1 VVARLAADNGGVAK
15 LSGDLSRIGC
25 SLVRTARDPVVW
37 VFLLAATFEVLT
49 GDPLLHALLL
59 YAAAAVLVGDGIR
72 RRVAGGA
79 PAAVEGA
86 AAPGPAPRARPEA
99 RPPRALLVAGCLL
112 YAIAVG
118 SFRRYTY
125 PMTVAVGIPAA
136 AAVVW
141 AWRVPPRPVRPG
153 TRRMHPPGVA
163 LWLAVFVGAA
173 LWELAALLFQPSLM
187 VDSPAHPTV
196 SVLLDPIL
204 SHHPGRS
211 VGLAVWLAIGWF
223 LVER

>member
-1 VVARLAADNGGVAK
+1 VARV
-15 LSGDLSRIGC
+15 SGDLSRVGR
-25 SLVRTARDPVVW
+25 SLLRTARDPVVW
-37 VFLLAATFEVLT
+37 VFVLAATFEVLT
-49 GDPLLHALLL
+49 GDPLGHALLL
-59 YAAAAVLVGDGIR
+59 YAVAAVLVGDGIR
-72 RRVAGGA
+72 HRSAG
-79 PAAVEGA
+79 AAVVTESS
-86 AAPGPAPRARPEA
+86 AAPGPAPTARPGGK
-99 RPPRALLVAGCLL
+99 RPPRALLVAGGLL

-141 AWRVPPRPVRPG
+141 AWRAPPREARQDEHRLDPLG
-153 TRRMHPPGVA
+153 AA

-173 LWELAALLFQPSLM
+173 LWELAALLFQPSLT
-187 VDSPAHPTV
+187 VSSSTHPTL
-196 SVLLDPIL
+196 SVLFDPAL

-211 VGLAVWLAIGWF
+211 VGLAVWLAIAWF